1 MFVITHVC
9 DEVTVTGPFASLQ
22 DAIDS
27 LIEYIDDFVSSDSFA
42 ESLGQEDHKK
52 VGDMVLAE
60 TRHAI
65 RDGTRLEYIELKI
78 ADWIGDYL
86 DNYDY
91 YDDYKIA
98 VSKVKGA

>member
-22 DAIDS
+22 DVVDS
-27 LIEYIDDFVSSDSFA
+27 LLEYVDDFVTSDSFA
-42 ESLGQEDHKK
+42 ESLAQEDYEE
-52 VGDMVLAE
+52 VGDMVLSK

-65 RDGTRLEYIELKI
+65 KDGAPREYIELNI

-86 DNYDY
+86 DDYDY
-91 YDDYKIA
+91 YHDSRIV
-98 VSKVKGA
+98 VSKIKEM